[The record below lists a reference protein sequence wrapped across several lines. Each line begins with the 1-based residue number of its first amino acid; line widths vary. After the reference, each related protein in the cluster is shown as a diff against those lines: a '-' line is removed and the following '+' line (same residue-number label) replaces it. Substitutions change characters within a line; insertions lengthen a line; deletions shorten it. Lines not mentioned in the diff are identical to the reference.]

1 MKFLLILVLIIVP
14 IQIYGQIYTIQVNE
28 YQSNGW
34 EYKVRADP
42 FTDEIISTVSKA
54 AKDGPDTSVS
64 KPVLYIRSNG
74 DIYIDWKRFIS
85 KNGFDQPIRYR
96 FDKGEIENNKV
107 ATSTKANL
115 TFLVIGE
122 NLNFYLNFIKQIR
135 DSMTLAVGVEDSNG
149 AEYVAVFDLL
159 GSSKAF
165 SLIEEEGESQE
176 SQFLSIQETKTSL
189 RDLETALSLY
199 EAHNG
204 RFPTTEQTLSALI
217 NLPNIGGNYEN
228 WKGPYLQGSE
238 IPNDGWG
245 RSFNYTSDG
254 TRYVILSLGAD
265 GKNGGSSSN
274 ADISALGK
282 LYWSRNVDN

>member
-1 MKFLLILVLIIVP
+1 MKFLLILVLILVP

-54 AKDGPDTSVS
+54 SKDGPDTSVS

-96 FDKGEIENNKV
+96 FDKGEIENKKV

-122 NLNFYLNFIKQIR
+122 NLNSYLNFIKQIR

-238 IPNDGWG
+238 IPSDGWG
-245 RSFNYTSDG
+245 RSFEYTSDG

-274 ADISALGK
+274 NDISALGK

>member
-1 MKFLLILVLIIVP
+1 MKFLLILVLIFVP
-14 IQIYGQIYTIQVNE
+14 IQIYGQIYSIQVNE

-122 NLNFYLNFIKQIR
+122 NLNSYLNFIKQIR

-176 SQFLSIQETKTSL
+176 SQFLSIQETKTNL

-204 RFPTTEQTLSALI
+204 RFP
-217 NLPNIGGNYEN
+217 
-228 WKGPYLQGSE
+228 
-238 IPNDGWG
+238 ND
-245 RSFNYTSDG
+245 
-254 TRYVILSLGAD
+254 
-265 GKNGGSSSN
+265 
-274 ADISALGK
+274 
-282 LYWSRNVDN
+282 

>member
-1 MKFLLILVLIIVP
+1 MKFLLILVLILAP

-34 EYKVRADP
+34 EYRLRADP

-74 DIYIDWKRFIS
+74 DIYVDWKRFIS
-85 KNGFDQPIRYR
+85 RNNFDQPTRYR
-96 FDKGEIENNKV
+96 FDKGKIENKKV
-107 ATSTKANL
+107 GTSTKANL

-122 NLNFYLNFIKQIR
+122 NLNSYLNFIKQIR

-238 IPNDGWG
+238 IPSDGWG
-245 RSFNYTSDG
+245 RSFEYTSDG

>member
-1 MKFLLILVLIIVP
+1 MKFLLILVLILAP

-107 ATSTKANL
+107 ATSTKAHL

-122 NLNFYLNFIKQIR
+122 NLNSYLNFIKQIR

-204 RFPTTEQTLSALI
+204 RFPTTDQTLSALI

-238 IPNDGWG
+238 IPSDGWG

>member
-1 MKFLLILVLIIVP
+1 MKFLLILVLTLAP

-42 FTDEIISTVSKA
+42 FTDETISTVSKA

-64 KPVLYIRSNG
+64 KPILYIRSNG
-74 DIYIDWKRFIS
+74 DINVDWKRFIS
-85 KNGFDQPIRYR
+85 KNSFNKPLRYR
-96 FDKGEIENNKV
+96 FDKGEIENKKV
-107 ATSTKANL
+107 AKSTKANL

-122 NLNFYLNFIKQIR
+122 NLNSYINFIKQIR
-135 DSMTLAVGVEDSNG
+135 DSMTLAVGVEDSEG

-165 SLIEEEGESQE
+165 SLIEEEGESQV
-176 SQFLSIQETKTSL
+176 SQFVSVLETKANL

-217 NLPNIGGNYEN
+217 KLPNKGDNYEN
-228 WKGPYLQGSE
+228 WKGPYLRNFQ
-238 IPNDGWG
+238 IPSDGWG
-245 RSFNYTSDG
+245 RPFNYTSDG

>member
-1 MKFLLILVLIIVP
+1 MKFLLILVLIHAP
-14 IQIYGQIYTIQVNE
+14 IQIYGQIYSIQVNE

-42 FTDEIISTVSKA
+42 FTDETISTVSKA

-74 DIYIDWKRFIS
+74 DIYVDWKRFIS
-85 KNGFDQPIRYR
+85 RNNFDQPTRYR
-96 FDKGEIENNKV
+96 FDKGEIENKKV
-107 ATSTKANL
+107 GTSTKANL

-122 NLNFYLNFIKQIR
+122 NLNSYLNFIKQIR
-135 DSMTLAVGVEDSNG
+135 DSMTLAVGVEDSKG

-176 SQFLSIQETKTSL
+176 SQFISVQETKTNL

-217 NLPNIGGNYEN
+217 NLPNKGANYEN

-238 IPNDGWG
+238 IPSDGWG
-245 RSFNYTSDG
+245 RSFEYTSDG

-274 ADISALGK
+274 TDISALGK

>member
-1 MKFLLILVLIIVP
+1 MKFLLILVLILAP

-34 EYKVRADP
+34 EYRVRADP

-74 DIYIDWKRFIS
+74 DIYVDWKRFIS
-85 KNGFDQPIRYR
+85 RNNFDQPTRYR
-96 FDKGEIENNKV
+96 FDKGEIENKKV
-107 ATSTKANL
+107 GTSTKANL

-122 NLNFYLNFIKQIR
+122 NLNSYLNFIKQIR
-135 DSMTLAVGVEDSNG
+135 DSMTLAVGVEDSKG

-165 SLIEEEGESQE
+165 SLIEEEGENQE

-217 NLPNIGGNYEN
+217 NLPNKGGKYEN

-238 IPNDGWG
+238 IPSDGWG

>member
-1 MKFLLILVLIIVP
+1 MKFLLILVLILAP
-14 IQIYGQIYTIQVNE
+14 IQIYGQIYSIQVNE

-42 FTDEIISTVSKA
+42 FTDETISTVSKA

-74 DIYIDWKRFIS
+74 DIYVDWKRFIS
-85 KNGFDQPIRYR
+85 RNNFDQPIRYR
-96 FDKGEIENNKV
+96 FDKGEVENKKV
-107 ATSTKANL
+107 GTSTKANL
-115 TFLVIGE
+115 TLLVIGE
-122 NLNFYLNFIKQIR
+122 KLNSYLNFIKQIR
-135 DSMTLAVGVEDSNG
+135 DSMTLAVGVEDSKG
-149 AEYVAVFDLL
+149 TEYVAVFDLL

-217 NLPNIGGNYEN
+217 NLPNKGGNYEN

-238 IPNDGWG
+238 IPSDGWG

-254 TRYVILSLGAD
+254 TRYVLLSLGAD

>member
-1 MKFLLILVLIIVP
+1 MKFLLILVLILAP
-14 IQIYGQIYTIQVNE
+14 IQIYGQIYSIQVNE

-34 EYKVRADP
+34 EYRVRADP

-74 DIYIDWKRFIS
+74 DIYVDWKRFIS
-85 KNGFDQPIRYR
+85 RNNFDQLIKYR
-96 FDKGEIENNKV
+96 FDKGEVENKKV
-107 ATSTKANL
+107 GTSTKANL

-122 NLNFYLNFIKQIR
+122 NLNSYLNFIKQIR
-135 DSMTLAVGVEDSNG
+135 DSMTLAVGVEDSKG

-217 NLPNIGGNYEN
+217 NLPNKGGNYEN

-238 IPNDGWG
+238 IPSDGWG

-282 LYWSRNVDN
+282 LYWSRDVDN

>member
-1 MKFLLILVLIIVP
+1 MKFLLILVLILAP

-122 NLNFYLNFIKQIR
+122 NLNSYLNFIKQIR

-238 IPNDGWG
+238 IPSDGWG

-254 TRYVILSLGAD
+254 TRYLILSLGAD

>member
-1 MKFLLILVLIIVP
+1 MKFLLILVLILAP

-34 EYKVRADP
+34 EYRVRADP

-74 DIYIDWKRFIS
+74 DIYVDWKRFIS
-85 KNGFDQPIRYR
+85 RNNFDQPTRYR
-96 FDKGEIENNKV
+96 FDKGEIENKKV
-107 ATSTKANL
+107 GTSTKANL

-122 NLNFYLNFIKQIR
+122 NLNSYLNFIKQIR
-135 DSMTLAVGVEDSNG
+135 DSMTLAVGVVDSKG

-165 SLIEEEGESQE
+165 SLIEEEGESQV
-176 SQFLSIQETKTSL
+176 SQFVSVQETKANL

-217 NLPNIGGNYEN
+217 KLPNKGDNYEN
-228 WKGPYLQGSE
+228 WKGPYLRNFQ
-238 IPNDGWG
+238 IPSDGWG
-245 RSFNYTSDG
+245 RPFNYTSDG

>member
-1 MKFLLILVLIIVP
+1 MKFLLILVLILAP

-74 DIYIDWKRFIS
+74 DIYVDWKRFIS
-85 KNGFDQPIRYR
+85 RNNFDQPTRYR
-96 FDKGEIENNKV
+96 FDKGKIENKKV
-107 ATSTKANL
+107 GTSTKANL

-122 NLNFYLNFIKQIR
+122 NLNSSLNFIKQIR
-135 DSMTLAVGVEDSNG
+135 DSMTLAVGVEDSEG
-149 AEYVAVFDLL
+149 AEYVTVFDLL

-165 SLIEEEGESQE
+165 SLIEEEGESQV
-176 SQFLSIQETKTSL
+176 SQFVSVQETKANL

-217 NLPNIGGNYEN
+217 KLPNKGDNYEN
-228 WKGPYLQGSE
+228 WKGPYLRNFQ
-238 IPNDGWG
+238 IPSDGWG
-245 RSFNYTSDG
+245 RPFNYTSDG